1 MMASSDEKPGQN
13 DHGRVRSGEA
23 WTVLAYMLTG
33 PLVYGG
39 LGWALDQW
47 WYTAFLLL
55 LGLVGGGAASVYL
68 VYIRYVKS

>member
-1 MMASSDEKPGQN
+1 MMNAPDKEPDQN
-13 DHGRVRSGEA
+13 GGGRVRSGEA

-47 WYTAFLLL
+47 WNTVFLLP

>member
-1 MMASSDEKPGQN
+1 MMASSDENPGQN
-13 DHGRVRSGEA
+13 DNRHARSGEA

-33 PLVYGG
+33 PLIYGG

-47 WYTAFLLL
+47 WGTSFLLP
-55 LGLVGGGAASVYL
+55 LGLIGGGAASVYL